1 MAKKKDF
8 SKIDPALIH
17 YKEAYKSD
25 HLGSWDL
32 EDMLTKGMSL
42 IFTIKEVKFEHTSV
56 AGKKDWYNIAYFKE
70 DIKPLVLN
78 SGNADIV
85 RSFVGGD
92 KHQVVHWKDIL
103 IELYI
108 DPRSQAVGGGTTK
121 GVRIKRT
128 QPTFVDK
135 RKPMTEAQF
144 ESAKNAILNNGYDK
158 NKLDEFYLVTV
169 EQKNEIDKLIP
180 LNNEPKA

>member
-1 MAKKKDF
+1 MSKKKDF

-42 IFTIKEVKFEHTSV
+42 IFTIKEVKFEHTAV

-128 QPTFVDK
+128 QPTLQPKPKPVLSEENFERAVAAVKEGKFDK
-135 RKPMTEAQF
+135 NNLLNNYALTEAQ
-144 ESAKNAILNNGYDK
+144 K
-158 NKLDEFYLVTV
+158 TV
-169 EQKNEIDKLIP
+169 ANEL
-180 LNNEPKA
+180 